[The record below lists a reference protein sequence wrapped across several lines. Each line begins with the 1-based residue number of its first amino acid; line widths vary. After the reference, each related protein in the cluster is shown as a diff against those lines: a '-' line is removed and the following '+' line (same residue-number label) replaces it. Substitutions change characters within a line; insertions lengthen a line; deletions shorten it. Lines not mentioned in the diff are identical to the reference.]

1 MLSLTQSTCTIAV
14 LHFLKVLII
23 FFLNCKHIYGTL
35 ILTTGYFSNTDT
47 YCAECMPKILQIYE
61 RLLVFGHG
69 KQDAAQARWSGD
81 WSPLQNGSEFRCCC
95 QCWRRC
101 DCGDVDVGLPLSL
114 GPLIDPDRPIDV
126 RDACRCGITN
136 LGGGWGVNCG
146 GIILADVCRVS
157 AGRLI
162 GPALVTWIELERA
175 GKLFRGGM
183 AGGGPRL
190 GTDACDCIRGG
201 SCGKLVLVSSVSDG
215 RVCIE
220 LGVLCFA
227 VDDIVTL
234 ACGWTAATV
243 TVGFCDGIITFCDCV
258 FDWLCD
264 AELCFVEIGLDVSA
278 TGRFGRDCGWL
289 VPAGVCWCCC
299 GNALGALKFFF
310 CSWPA
315 AT

>member
-1 MLSLTQSTCTIAV
+1 
-14 LHFLKVLII
+14 
-23 FFLNCKHIYGTL
+23 
-35 ILTTGYFSNTDT
+35 
-47 YCAECMPKILQIYE
+47 MPKLLQTYE
-61 RLLVFGHG
+61 RLFVFGHG
-69 KQDAAQARWSGD
+69 KQDAAQARCSGD

-101 DCGDVDVGLPLSL
+101 DCGDVDVWLPLSL

-126 RDACRCGITN
+126 RDACRWGITN
-136 LGGGWGVNCG
+136 LGVGWGVNVG
-146 GIILADVCRVS
+146 VIILADVCRVS

-190 GTDACDCIRGG
+190 GTDACGPVRGG
-201 SCGKLVLVSSVSDG
+201 SCGKLVFVSSVSDG
-215 RVCIE
+215 R
-220 LGVLCFA
+220 
-227 VDDIVTL
+227 DMVTL

-258 FDWLCD
+258 FGWVCD
-264 AELCFVEIGLDVSA
+264 AELCFVAVGLGVSA

-289 VPAGVCWCCC
+289 VAAGVCCCCC
-299 GNALGALKFFF
+299 GNALGAWKFFF